1 MGQIGRT
8 ENQSITNNMH
18 ATAIDSATVLP
29 DDCRT
34 EEVSP
39 CVLTEVQGKESTPS
53 IESRLLKLAAIET
66 LSLEIETLLLLLIG
80 ILGVAT
86 VLYGTEQVFSFVQN
100 VVSGITHLFH

>member
-1 MGQIGRT
+1 MAQLAVPK
-8 ENQSITNNMH
+8 TNRSHNIMH

-34 EEVSP
+34 DEVSP

-80 ILGVAT
+80 ILGLAT

-100 VVSGITHLFH
+100 VLSGITHLFR